1 MPSRKRLVVFR
12 ESCYNR
18 GMLKNPPAPA
28 LPAQREYLLPGC
40 NALETSLV
48 LGQSWTRKGKPFM
61 LVDTVKRVLEV
72 LEQNQVPY
80 AIIGGLAV
88 SHHAVPRLT
97 QDVDLVVRAEDMGRV
112 RSLFPGCFQR
122 GTAVVEVYDIDGTRV
137 DVLPAKLRYQR
148 EVIAR
153 AVPGDVQGTP
163 ARLASVRDLILLK
176 MFAAPNRHELD
187 ARRADEAD
195 ITSLLRVNSATIT
208 KEDIR
213 YVGDRL
219 LELCFTAEER
229 ANTVRQLEWLNDT
242 LAQLGMSDRACPL
255 PK

>member
-1 MPSRKRLVVFR
+1 
-12 ESCYNR
+12 
-18 GMLKNPPAPA
+18 MLKDPPAPA

-40 NALETSLV
+40 NALETSLT
-48 LGQSWTRKGKPFM
+48 LAQSWTRKGKPFM
-61 LVDTVKRVLEV
+61 LIDTVKRVLEV
-72 LEQNQVPY
+72 LEHNQIPY
-80 AIIGGLAV
+80 AVIGGLAV

-97 QDVDLVVRAEDMGRV
+97 QDVDLIVRTEDVGRF
-112 RSLFPGCFQR
+112 RALFPGCYQR

-148 EVIAR
+148 EVVVR
-153 AVPGDVQGTP
+153 AVPGDIQGTP
-163 ARLASVRDLILLK
+163 ARVAGVRDLLLLK

-195 ITSLLRVNSATIT
+195 ITSLLRVNSQTIV

-213 YVGDRL
+213 YVGDRI

-229 ANTVRQLEWLNDT
+229 TKAVKQLEWLNDT
-242 LAQLGMSDRACPL
+242 LAQLGMSDRAFPL